1 MVFSKFQSPA
11 ENLLKMGGASILI
24 HVALIVFFSLNPW
37 PSILRTKSTPT
48 IVTLM
53 PLPLQAPEM
62 IKSEPLVLPKEETPK
77 PIEKVSPVE
86 KAKKDDIVE
95 KKKKPPLHEKVSLNR
110 LQEAIE
116 EIRKKAALDEIK
128 KRIDRRERREERPM
142 VASPSLPVT
151 STLPKPSELE
161 SQLNQYYSLIWAK
174 IKGAWTIPENLLKE
188 KIDLETVIVLIIE
201 KDGRI
206 QKVWFEK
213 KSGNELY
220 DQMAMRA
227 IKKAEPLPP
236 IPKELNENVL
246 EFGIR
251 FLPD

>member
-1 MVFSKFQSPA
+1 MVFSKFQSPT
-11 ENLLKMGGASILI
+11 ENLLKMGGASFLI
-24 HVALIVFFSLNPW
+24 HVVLVVFFSLNPW
-37 PSILRTKSTPT
+37 PSLMRTKPNPT

-53 PLPLQAPEM
+53 TIPLQDPEM
-62 IKSEPLVLPKEETPK
+62 IKSEPPVLPKEETPR
-77 PIEKVSPVE
+77 PIEKMSPIQ
-86 KAKKDDIVE
+86 KPKKDDIVE
-95 KKKKPPLHEKVSLNR
+95 KQKKPSPQEKVSLNR

-128 KRIDRRERREERPM
+128 KRIARRERSEERPM
-142 VASPSLPVT
+142 VASSPVPVT
-151 STLPKPSELE
+151 STLQKPSELE
-161 SQLNQYYSLIWAK
+161 SQLSKYYSLIWAK
-174 IKGAWTIPENLLKE
+174 IKGSWTIPENLLKE
-188 KIDLETVIVLIIE
+188 KVDLETVIVLIIE

-236 IPKELNENVL
+236 IPNELNENTL

-251 FLPD
+251 FFPD